1 MKVNKRVILMT
12 PSMSKGGAETQLLKV
27 ARALQASKHTVMI
40 ISLKPIDEFNGE
52 LGRLGIKVLFLRNWT
67 WNAFWNIRMLYR
79 SVRKFRPDVIVS
91 FMFAA
96 ILCARVLKLSL
107 RFRLISSIR
116 ISVIPAKWYVP
127 FKYTAKLDDA
137 VVYNSLA
144 SKLNFERRKLA
155 IKEGLVIHNG
165 ISVPDLPENNE
176 LRTKA
181 GEQRH
186 SLFNWVCVGHFRWN
200 KDYVTLFK
208 AAALLRDKSYR
219 ITIVGELNGQLWPA
233 QMVKDLQLENH
244 VRLEGFKPNTSSYLA
259 DADAFVLSSFSE
271 GMPNAILEAMAYA
284 KPIVVTDIDGNRELL
299 ESTACGLLCKPA
311 DANSLAKQMRCIMEM
326 DTEERLRMG
335 GMGRA
340 YIESDFSEE
349 KVMGHWK
356 DLINTLCVEYL
367 D

>member
-1 MKVNKRVILMT
+1 MT

-27 ARALQASKHTVMI
+27 ARALQASKHTVMV

-67 WNAFWNIRMLYR
+67 WNTFWNIRMLYH
-79 SVRKFRPDVIVS
+79 SVKRFRPDVIVA

-96 ILCARVLKLSL
+96 ILCARVLKFAI

-144 SKLNFERRKLA
+144 SKLNFEGRKLIA
-155 IKEGLVIHNG
+155 KDGIVIHNG
-165 ISVPDLPENNE
+165 ISIPDLTENYASTAAAE
-176 LRTKA
+176 GQTVPI
-181 GEQRH
+181 
-186 SLFNWVCVGHFRWN
+186 FNWLCVGHFRWN

-208 AAALLRDKSYR
+208 AAALLKDKNYR
-219 ITIVGELNGQLWPA
+219 LTIVGELNGQLWPG
-233 QMVKDLQLENH
+233 QMIKELQLENH
-244 VRLEGFKPNTSSYLA
+244 IKLEGFKSNTSNYLT

-299 ESTACGLLCKPA
+299 ESATCGLLCKPT
-311 DANSLAKQMRCIMEM
+311 DAGSLAEQMCRIMEM
-326 DTEERLRMG
+326 NNKERMQMG
-335 GMGRA
+335 WRGRA

-349 KVMGHWK
+349 KVMGLWK
-356 DLINTLCVEYL
+356 DLINALCVEYL